1 MTGSRAGPFRV
12 RPPSAG
18 TARPPSFLPAGSTW
32 RPSARDA
39 DSGPRSDRQG
49 PSYPEP
55 PIALAF
61 AAIGLYGVLAYTVAS
76 RTGEIGVRMAL
87 GARPVEVLRLVAR
100 ESGSL
105 VGAGIV
111 LGAVGAAVGTRAIA
125 GLLYGVAPADPL
137 ALVGAAVAL
146 GAVCLIATVV
156 PARRA
161 TRIDPA
167 IALRAE

>member
-1 MTGSRAGPFRV
+1 
-12 RPPSAG
+12 
-18 TARPPSFLPAGSTW
+18 
-32 RPSARDA
+32 
-39 DSGPRSDRQG
+39 
-49 PSYPEP
+49 
-55 PIALAF
+55 
-61 AAIGLYGVLAYTVAS
+61 
-76 RTGEIGVRMAL
+76 MAL